1 MRNLFILAAAAS
13 LVLGCHART
22 EDEVGAA
29 PDRGDTTTV
38 TASDTVQVAPSD
50 TTMGQFPADTGFV
63 QEDTTYADPG
73 MGVDTVGMQGEVEA
87 GDTTGVW
94 TDTTET
100 QPADTAAQQY

>member
-1 MRNLFILAAAAS
+1 MRNLLILAAAAS
-13 LVLGCHART
+13 LALGCHSRT

-38 TASDTVQVAPSD
+38 TATDTMTAETD
-50 TTMGQFPADTGFV
+50 TTMGQMPADTSFV
-63 QEDTTYADPG
+63 VEDTTYADPG
-73 MGVDTVGMQGEVEA
+73 MGADTVGVEGELET